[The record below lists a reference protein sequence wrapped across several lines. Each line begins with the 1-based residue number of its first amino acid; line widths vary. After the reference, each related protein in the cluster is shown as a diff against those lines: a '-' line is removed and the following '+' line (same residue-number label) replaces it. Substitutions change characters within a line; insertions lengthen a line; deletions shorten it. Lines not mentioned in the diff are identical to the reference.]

1 MGGPTLTCYV
11 AVSLLPDPA
20 GCTKDGGEPNVL
32 TVSVVTSNSSLT
44 LTLTPG
50 TYTFQVAI
58 LHTDGLQGEWSTP
71 LTVTVNLAKPT
82 ILGPESCEPNAETS
96 VYWTQ
101 VPHATHYFLFDYGIE
116 GKQRSAPNRLK
127 SMVNS
132 RIVSIGRSSG
142 TRRFTVQACVNE
154 IVGPESD
161 PFFIHV
167 LAQLN
172 PPRLK
177 NVRLAVQRDEEIR
190 LVWSQQKGVTDYE
203 IQCAK
208 NAAFKVIALTAVT
221 EARAY
226 LLNTTKVGRLFYRVR
241 SRAGEQIS
249 AWVEAVIDVIPPP
262 PQITRCEPSG
272 LGTFIEWQPHD
283 PSVEYHI
290 QHDVTSDFDTDQA
303 VISETHDSFM
313 NFKEIAGFVRVRVY
327 NGLWSGSVQIPDS
340 EALTAPTFGKL
351 SFGVEAGKSVNIGW
365 QSTTLLYNPLFELQ
379 LAPTPEFTAYSVY
392 SLSEMSHIVE
402 SKIPQSRY
410 ARVVVRRGTLS
421 SPWSETAHITFLAAA
436 PKTLKLKADERGIKA
451 EWEHSGADQYEV
463 EWADNKSFN
472 NEEAAP
478 HTSIVKNCYARLA
491 VPSGK
496 LYVRVR
502 ADQEGNWTSWSRV
515 ETVQV
520 DRSPLQ
526 SLVLSVKRIEMPA
539 SEAGYSHQF
548 EWNAVPGAAFYTL
561 ELLQTEPVI
570 LWQGDETVC
579 EIALMV
585 GHSVC
590 CVTASDGAL
599 ESVSQLM
606 TVDVLPDAPDLNITV
621 NGSQVTVSWEAVG
634 GATHYVLL
642 ARPANV
648 GSKWNKK
655 TFTAE
660 VGNALSEFT
669 FTVHGIFECMIFARN
684 EPMQLN
690 GPYSPTVTFEAV

>member
-71 LTVTVNLAKPT
+71 LAVTVNLAKPT

-116 GKQRSAPNRLK
+116 GKLRSAPNKLK

-132 RIVSIGRSSG
+132 RTVSISRSNG

-161 PFFIHV
+161 PFLIHV
-167 LAQLN
+167 LAQLS

-478 HTSIVKNCYARLA
+478 I
-491 VPSGK
+491 
-496 LYVRVR
+496 
-502 ADQEGNWTSWSRV
+502 
-515 ETVQV
+515 
-520 DRSPLQ
+520 
-526 SLVLSVKRIEMPA
+526 PA
-539 SEAGYSHQF
+539 S
-548 EWNAVPGAAFYTL
+548 
-561 ELLQTEPVI
+561 
-570 LWQGDETVC
+570 
-579 EIALMV
+579 
-585 GHSVC
+585 
-590 CVTASDGAL
+590 
-599 ESVSQLM
+599 
-606 TVDVLPDAPDLNITV
+606 
-621 NGSQVTVSWEAVG
+621 
-634 GATHYVLL
+634 
-642 ARPANV
+642 
-648 GSKWNKK
+648 
-655 TFTAE
+655 
-660 VGNALSEFT
+660 
-669 FTVHGIFECMIFARN
+669 
-684 EPMQLN
+684 
-690 GPYSPTVTFEAV
+690 

>member
-1 MGGPTLTCYV
+1 
-11 AVSLLPDPA
+11 
-20 GCTKDGGEPNVL
+20 
-32 TVSVVTSNSSLT
+32 
-44 LTLTPG
+44 
-50 TYTFQVAI
+50 
-58 LHTDGLQGEWSTP
+58 
-71 LTVTVNLAKPT
+71 
-82 ILGPESCEPNAETS
+82 
-96 VYWTQ
+96 
-101 VPHATHYFLFDYGIE
+101 
-116 GKQRSAPNRLK
+116 
-127 SMVNS
+127 
-132 RIVSIGRSSG
+132 
-142 TRRFTVQACVNE
+142 
-154 IVGPESD
+154 
-161 PFFIHV
+161 
-167 LAQLN
+167 
-172 PPRLK
+172 
-177 NVRLAVQRDEEIR
+177 
-190 LVWSQQKGVTDYE
+190 
-203 IQCAK
+203 
-208 NAAFKVIALTAVT
+208 
-221 EARAY
+221 
-226 LLNTTKVGRLFYRVR
+226 
-241 SRAGEQIS
+241 
-249 AWVEAVIDVIPPP
+249 
-262 PQITRCEPSG
+262 
-272 LGTFIEWQPHD
+272 
-283 PSVEYHI
+283 
-290 QHDVTSDFDTDQA
+290 
-303 VISETHDSFM
+303 
-313 NFKEIAGFVRVRVY
+313 
-327 NGLWSGSVQIPDS
+327 
-340 EALTAPTFGKL
+340 
-351 SFGVEAGKSVNIGW
+351 
-365 QSTTLLYNPLFELQ
+365 
-379 LAPTPEFTAYSVY
+379 
-392 SLSEMSHIVE
+392 
-402 SKIPQSRY
+402 
-410 ARVVVRRGTLS
+410 
-421 SPWSETAHITFLAAA
+421 
-436 PKTLKLKADERGIKA
+436 
-451 EWEHSGADQYEV
+451 
-463 EWADNKSFN
+463 
-472 NEEAAP
+472 
-478 HTSIVKNCYARLA
+478 

-669 FTVHGIFECMIFARN
+669 FTVHGTFECMIFARN